1 MVPPALRG
9 GGRTIRRRYRGN
21 GYCHQAIEAMR
32 CLRAGDTE
40 SPVMPLSET
49 LRVMETLDA
58 IRRGWDH

>member
-1 MVPPALRG
+1 
-9 GGRTIRRRYRGN
+9 
-21 GYCHQAIEAMR
+21 MR